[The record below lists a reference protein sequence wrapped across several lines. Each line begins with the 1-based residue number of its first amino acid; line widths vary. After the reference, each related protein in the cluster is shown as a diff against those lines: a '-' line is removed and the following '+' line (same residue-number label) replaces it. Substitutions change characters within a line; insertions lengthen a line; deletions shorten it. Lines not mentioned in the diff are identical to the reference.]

1 MVSAASMFRKSG
13 FNDQDAATLATVA
26 AQYQNVADT
35 AVSAED
41 AASSIVSQ
49 IRAFGEDASFATHVI
64 DAYNEVAN
72 NFSVGT
78 NDLSQAME
86 VASSGMAT
94 YGNSFEQ
101 IIGLVTS
108 GTEIMQGRSLQ
119 VARGLSTIAARIVKN
134 QDTLKQYGIE
144 VTKLDGSLKST
155 FEVLS
160 ELKPKWD
167 SMTEAERASL
177 GDTIAGTNQYKVLAA
192 VMQNFS
198 QASEASKVALNSAG
212 SASKE
217 NEKYMESLEAKVT
230 ALKAAF
236 QDFANRVLSNEFVGG
251 VLKAGEVL
259 LNFANN
265 DVVATIAQMALLG
278 GTALGV
284 AGKIGQVATKLAD
297 VISKIVKAGTL
308 GASGWGLII
317 GGAVAALTAIVSI
330 IDKIKKSAEEAKHA
344 YENLKIEISDLED
357 KQQSAIDRLEEIYP
371 IPWADRT
378 DDIRAEQL
386 ELESLIEDYKEAIAL
401 KKEEAAKEAEKTV
414 GQYETKIYN
423 VKSPNLAEST
433 FTYYRDIRSAVY
445 GLAGELNI
453 ALTDAKTGAARS
465 IGEIKA
471 ELESLGYVFTETT
484 STVTLSDSELQS
496 VMSNIANS
504 FGEIQEKVSSGEMT
518 YDEAQSALTGLIN
531 KYPGLV
537 EKIQTMV
544 SAEDDNLYSI
554 GENSDA
560 MHGLVDALDAV
571 QSAMDEARNAT
582 DEASTGILSHANN
595 WAYATKAGQNFV
607 NIAREEQQ
615 ALISEKVQA
624 SATESSIRAY
634 TAAIINSNATKIDVA
649 QKLAALQSLRA
660 SAINAAIAVN
670 MVAQSKGANISST
683 YLDPWQRG
691 GYGANAS
698 GYLSSSDAA
707 NLRQYYESFVTSSSS
722 SSGGYSGGGGGSSGG
737 SGSSEDTYLKE
748 FELWLKAKKHALEM
762 DEITESQYYNDLKI
776 MNDRYFKGKDKYLE
790 EYWKYQEEIY
800 KYEKSQTKDNL
811 QQQLDALS
819 ELEDAINEK
828 YDNELSKLKD
838 VNSELENQIEYEK
851 LLADLAEAR
860 NKKQLVYKD
869 GRYQYMADVDALAS
883 AKSKLD
889 DYYRDKALQDKEAQI
904 ESRRESELSKILEQ
918 QEILNDKLKKLTGYA
933 GGSISTGAGLSLV
946 GENGPELRVLNS
958 GDGIIPTSITRNLWD
973 WGMTSP
979 NSLSSLGNLHSGNS
993 LSFNNVNM
1001 SFPNVHSAADA
1012 NMFVQNLTNLAYQYS
1027 YSRK

>member
-72 NFSVGT
+72 RFSVGT

-134 QDTLKQYGIE
+134 SDALKEYGIDIE
-144 VTKLDGSLKST
+144 NMDGSLKST
-155 FEVLS
+155 FDILS

-167 SMTEAERASL
+167 SMTDAQRAAL

-265 DVVATIAQMALLG
+265 DVVATIAQMTLLG
-278 GTALGV
+278 GAALGV
-284 AGKIGQVATKLAD
+284 AGKIGQVATKLVK
-297 VISKIVKAGTL
+297 VISTITTAGTL

-317 GGAVAALTAIVSI
+317 GAAVAALTGIISI
-330 IDKIKKSAEEAKHA
+330 IDKINKSAEEAKHA
-344 YENLKIEISDLED
+344 YENLKTEISDLED
-357 KQQSAIDRLEEIYP
+357 KEQSAESRLEEIYQ

-378 DDIRAEQL
+378 DEMKSEQL
-386 ELESLIEDYKEAIAL
+386 ELEALIEDYKEKIAL
-401 KKEEAAKEAEKTV
+401 KKEDAAIKAGETV
-414 GQYETKIYN
+414 GQYEAKGVQVSGPRIEGTEEYSRETEAITA
-423 VKSPNLAEST
+423 LAT
-433 FTYYRDIRSAVY
+433 RFGVAT
-445 GLAGELNI
+445 
-453 ALTDAKTGAARS
+453 TDMETGVARS
-465 IGEIKA
+465 FGAIKKD
-471 ELESLGYVFTETT
+471 LEDLGIIFEETT
-484 STVTLSDSELQS
+484 NTVTMSDSELQS
-496 VMSNIANS
+496 VMSSMVNS
-504 FGEIQEKVSSGEMT
+504 FGEIQDKVSSGEMT
-518 YDEAQSALTGLIN
+518 YDEAQSALTELIN

-544 SAEDDNLYSI
+544 SAEDGNLYSI

-560 MHGLVDALDAV
+560 MHILVAALDAV
-571 QSAMDEARNAT
+571 QHAMDEARDAT
-582 DEASTGILSHANN
+582 DEASTEILSHANN
-595 WAYATKAGQNFV
+595 WAFATKAGQTFV
-607 NIAREEQQ
+607 NMAREERQ

-634 TAAIINSNATKIDVA
+634 TAAIINSNATTINVA

-660 SAINAAIAVN
+660 AAINAAIAVN
-670 MVAQSKGANISST
+670 NVARSKGVNISST
-683 YLDPWQRG
+683 YLDAFQRG
-691 GYGANAS
+691 GYGLNNGGHISAEE
-698 GYLSSSDAA
+698 GAA
-707 NLRQYYESFVTSSSS
+707 LRRYWESFVTTSGSTGY
-722 SSGGYSGGGGGSSGG
+722 SGGGGGGGSSGG
-737 SGSSEDTYLKE
+737 GGGSSEDTYLKE
-748 FELWLKAKKHALEM
+748 FESWLKAKKHALEM

-800 KYEKSQTKDNL
+800 KYEKSQAKDNL

-838 VNSELENQIEYEK
+838 VNSELKDQIEYEK

-860 NKKQLVYKD
+860 SKKQLVYKD
-869 GRYQYMADVDALAS
+869 GRYQYMADVDALAA

-904 ESRRESELSKILEQ
+904 EARRESELSKILEQ

-958 GDGIIPTSITRNLWD
+958 GDGIIPASITRNLWD

-979 NSLSSLGNLHSGNS
+979 NSLSSLGSLHSGNS

>member
-1 MVSAASMFRKSG
+1 
-13 FNDQDAATLATVA
+13 
-26 AQYQNVADT
+26 
-35 AVSAED
+35 
-41 AASSIVSQ
+41 
-49 IRAFGEDASFATHVI
+49 
-64 DAYNEVAN
+64 
-72 NFSVGT
+72 
-78 NDLSQAME
+78 ME

-144 VTKLDGSLKST
+144 VTNLDGSLKST
-155 FEVLS
+155 FDILS

-167 SMTEAERASL
+167 SMTDAQRASL

-236 QDFANRVLSNEFVGG
+236 QDFANRVLSSEFVGG

-278 GTALGV
+278 GAAVGV
-284 AGKIGQVATKLAD
+284 AGKIGQVATKLSD
-297 VISKIVKAGTL
+297 VISTITTVGTL

-317 GGAVAALTAIVSI
+317 GGAVAALTGIISI
-330 IDKIKKSAEEAKHA
+330 IDKINKSAEEAKHA
-344 YENLKIEISDLED
+344 YENLKTEISDLED
-357 KQQSAIDRLEEIYP
+357 KEQSAKDRLEEIYQ

-386 ELESLIEDYKEAIAL
+386 ELEALLEDYKEAIAL
-401 KKEEAAKEAEKTV
+401 KKEEAATEAGKTV
-414 GQYETKIYN
+414 GQYEATGYKVSGPRIEGVEEYSRMTEA
-423 VKSPNLAEST
+423 VSALAVRFGISM
-433 FTYYRDIRSAVY
+433 
-445 GLAGELNI
+445 
-453 ALTDAKTGAARS
+453 TDMETGAARS
-465 IGEIKA
+465 WGAIKA
-471 ELESLGYVFTETT
+471 DLENLGIVFEETT
-484 STVTLSDSELQS
+484 NTVTMSDSELQS
-496 VMSNIANS
+496 VMSNMANS
-504 FGEIQEKVSSGEMT
+504 FGEIQDKISNGEMT
-518 YDEAQSALTGLIN
+518 YDEAQSALTELIN

-554 GENSDA
+554 DENSDA

-582 DEASTGILSHANN
+582 DNASTGILSHANN

-607 NIAREEQQ
+607 NIAREERQ

-624 SATESSIRAY
+624 SVTESSIRAY
-634 TAAIINSNATKIDVA
+634 TAAIINSNATTIDVA

-660 SAINAAIAVN
+660 AAINAAIAVN
-670 MVAQSKGANISST
+670 MVAQSKGVNISST

-707 NLRQYYESFVTSSSS
+707 NLRRYYESFVTPSSS

-737 SGSSEDTYLKE
+737 SRSSEDTYLKE
-748 FELWLKAKKHALEM
+748 FESWLKAKKHALEM
-762 DEITESQYYNDLKI
+762 DVITESQYYNDLKI

-790 EYWKYQEEIY
+790 EYWKYQEKIY

-811 QQQLDALS
+811 QRQLDALS

-828 YDNELSKLKD
+828 YDNELSKLKE
-838 VNSELENQIEYEK
+838 VNSELKDQIEYEK

-869 GRYQYMADVDALAS
+869 GRYQYMADVDALAA

-958 GDGIIPTSITRNLWD
+958 GDGIIPASITRNLWN

>member
-1 MVSAASMFRKSG
+1 
-13 FNDQDAATLATVA
+13 
-26 AQYQNVADT
+26 
-35 AVSAED
+35 
-41 AASSIVSQ
+41 
-49 IRAFGEDASFATHVI
+49 
-64 DAYNEVAN
+64 
-72 NFSVGT
+72 
-78 NDLSQAME
+78 
-86 VASSGMAT
+86 
-94 YGNSFEQ
+94 
-101 IIGLVTS
+101 
-108 GTEIMQGRSLQ
+108 MQGRSLQ

-134 QDTLKQYGIE
+134 SDALKEYGIE
-144 VTKLDGSLKST
+144 IENIDGSLKST
-155 FEVLS
+155 FDILS

-167 SMTEAERASL
+167 SMTDAQRAAL
-177 GDTIAGTNQYKVLAA
+177 GDTIAGTNQYKVLTA

-251 VLKAGEVL
+251 ILKAGEVL

-278 GTALGV
+278 GAALGV
-284 AGKIGQVATKLAD
+284 AGKIGQVATKLAN
-297 VISKIVKAGTL
+297 VINIITTTGTL

-330 IDKIKKSAEEAKHA
+330 VDKIKKGAEEAKHA
-344 YENLKIEISDLED
+344 YENLKTEISELED
-357 KQQSAIDRLEEIYP
+357 KEQSAKNRLEEIYQ

-386 ELESLIEDYKEAIAL
+386 ELEALLEDYKEIIAA
-401 KKEEAAKEAEKTV
+401 KKEETAIEAGKTV
-414 GQYETKIYN
+414 GQYEKTQIQ
-423 VKSPNLAEST
+423 VMSPNLDEEA
-433 FTYYRDIRSAVY
+433 FTYYSDIRSAVY

-453 ALTDAKTGAARS
+453 ALTDAETGTARS
-465 IGEIKA
+465 IGAIKA
-471 ELESLGYVFTETT
+471 DLEDLGYHFEETT
-484 STVTLSDSELQS
+484 NTVTMSDSELQS
-496 VMSNIANS
+496 VMSNMANS
-504 FGEIQEKVSSGEMT
+504 FGEIQDKISNGEMT
-518 YDEAQSALTGLIN
+518 YDEAQSALTELIN

-582 DEASTGILSHANN
+582 DNATDGYSGNKNALSDLANKNSAFMQSLKSQAYTLSNSYRPAFASTVSTINEYANSIRNANN
-595 WAYATKAGQNFV
+595 L
-607 NIAREEQQ
+607 NISVAEKIAQLQQ
-615 ALISEKVQA
+615 LRISALQ
-624 SATESSIRAY
+624 
-634 TAAIINSNATKIDVA
+634 TAAALNAVA
-649 QKLAALQSLRA
+649 GIK
-660 SAINAAIAVN
+660 
-670 MVAQSKGANISST
+670 ST

-691 GYGANAS
+691 GYGANT
-698 GYLSSSDAA
+698 GPRLSDAEGA
-707 NLRQYYESFVTSSSS
+707 NLRRYYESFVKTPVSTGY
-722 SSGGYSGGGGGSSGG
+722 SGGGGGGGSSGG
-737 SGSSEDTYLKE
+737 GGGSSEDTYLKE

-838 VNSELENQIEYEK
+838 VNSELKDQIEYEK

-869 GRYQYMADVDALAS
+869 GRYQYMADVDALAA

-904 ESRRESELSKILEQ
+904 EARRESELSKILEQ

-958 GDGIIPTSITRNLWD
+958 GDGIIPASITRNLWD

-979 NSLSSLGNLHSGNS
+979 NSLSSLGSLHSGNS